1 MKKIF
6 ACLPALTILFYSST
20 TLGQKNRDAAPA
32 DHLIAFTTLQSVKL
46 ELTLAE
52 MPPADTKFSV
62 KITDDRSG
70 KVIADQPVT
79 ASPAPSTSSV
89 SITSKAGDK
98 MIFRV
103 AGLQADPWTPT
114 DPHLYRLVMTITA
127 PGQSPIQQEQRI
139 GFRTFES
146 KGGSL
151 YLNGHP
157 IFLRGI
163 AINPPERGIP
173 DSIEKSRKFAEAYV
187 KFMKSIHVNFIR
199 IPNNETWYNVC
210 DELGMMVFGG
220 NYSGSV
226 DGQKPPKDY
235 DKAVS
240 WYENNEFSMI
250 ARHPSLMIYAMT
262 NETPFAGKL
271 VAAWEKFLSYA
282 AGKLKDWD
290 STRAYIANAGYGY
303 GKAGDICDLHRYWG
317 WYYSS
322 PFTFLHARN
331 NGDIIPIPKK
341 SQPITFTEC
350 VGNYSGPDGRYNLTP
365 DHKNPGSQLNWTG
378 HAPDNIQASLA
389 NEHQSFTFK
398 QATELLRRLRSVNP
412 ELSGVFPFTILF
424 YNWHTIHD
432 FIDMGPKPVT
442 QQARLSYSPILVSW
456 ENWTTQLY
464 AGATLKPTAHIV
476 NDADDF
482 SDLTRATFVYQ
493 LLDETKA
500 VLLSDSMALPDIA
513 YYAAF
518 SKPLSIALPH
528 DLPIGHYLLV
538 GKIIKDG
545 RTVSENADRLFV
557 AGKTYTESVDKPRR
571 KVLLYET
578 SPATASKSTSS
589 AGHTMSA
596 AQTTAGRTTSASLR
610 QLSIPFQTITS
621 LKNISPADLLVI
633 GENSADET
641 LPRQAAAL
649 KQFVT
654 AGGRILCLRQD
665 SAHLSHLN
673 AILQYAVKNVVMD
686 LDIPAYPP
694 PPRPS
699 RNGYYINPERPDH
712 PVFDGID
719 REELKVWS
727 DYTGWKESDK
737 KGFPAIYPV
746 TDGFVP
752 ADKNDM
758 QHISVLGDYGPGLE
772 GMAIAEMFSGKGSLL
787 LCGMDLANRSDL
799 DPVADRLLANL
810 VGYMGND
817 RLHDPYVLVTGPI
830 IWGDYASEKGLLT
843 GINSGLLLNSKP
855 RLTGSYSKEGIT
867 IDKAGNEFSAQKS
880 GFNTRPGVQYVPY
893 GRRPYG
899 PYLFRG
905 FGDVP
910 APLNPKDSIGTGSFY
925 CSIPKGKTAAAT
937 LVWNPSDVPLLIKI
951 SVNGQEVTRQLAPNE
966 KATID
971 CPVKDTRVKM
981 TFTGDRRLVL
991 LQTAFITTAPQ
1002 ASPKPASSKQLSP
1015 KKASP
1020 KQTATR

>member
-1 MKKIF
+1 MKRTF
-6 ACLPALTILFYSST
+6 ACSTILAWMLLFSRTVSAQNY
-20 TLGQKNRDAAPA
+20 
-32 DHLIAFTTLQSVKL
+32 HMIAFTSLQSVKL
-46 ELTLAE
+46 ELTGDAL
-52 MPPADTKFSV
+52 PSPDTKYFI
-62 KITDDRSG
+62 KIIDDRTGQVS
-70 KVIADQPVT
+70 ADQPATV
-79 ASPAPSTSSV
+79 AFV
-89 SITSKAGDK
+89 SKEENKIRLFTGNLPV
-98 MIFRV
+98 R
-103 AGLQADPWTPT
+103 PWTPVSP
-114 DPHLYRLVMTITA
+114 DLYRLILTGTVDGKTVL
-127 PGQSPIQQEQRI
+127 QQEQRV
-139 GFRTFES
+139 GFRSFES

-151 YLNGHP
+151 YLNGKP

-173 DSIEKSRKFAEAYV
+173 DSIEKSRKFAEDYV
-187 KFMKSIHVNFIR
+187 KFMKSIHVNIIR
-199 IPNNETWYNVC
+199 IPNNETWYDVC

-220 NYSGSV
+220 NYSGTV

-240 WYENNEFSMI
+240 WYENKEFAMI
-250 ARHPSLMIYAMT
+250 VNHPSLMVYAMT
-262 NETPFAGKL
+262 NETPFAGK
-271 VAAWEKFLSYA
+271 AAAEWEKFLSYA
-282 AGKLKDWD
+282 AEKLKQWD
-290 STRAYIANAGYGY
+290 STRVYIANAGYGY

-331 NGDIIPIPKK
+331 NEDIIPFTKK

-398 QATELLRRLRSVNP
+398 QATELMRRLRSVNP

-442 QQARLSYSPILVSW
+442 QQARLSYSPVLVSW

-464 AGATLKPTAHIV
+464 AGAAFRPIVHIV

-482 SDLTRATFVYQ
+482 SNLTQSTFVYQ
-493 LLDETKA
+493 LLDETKT
-500 VLLSDSMALPDIA
+500 VLLSESMNLPDIA
-513 YYAAF
+513 YYSSF
-518 SKPLSIALPH
+518 SKPLSITLPKE
-528 DLPIGHYLLV
+528 LGIGHYQLV

-545 RTVSENADRLFV
+545 KIISENSDRLFI
-557 AGKTYTESVDKPRR
+557 AGKTYTESADKPQR
-571 KVLLYET
+571 KVLLYT
-578 SPATASKSTSS
+578 SVSTAAALPATAHIST
-589 AGHTMSA
+589 A
-596 AQTTAGRTTSASLR
+596 AALR
-610 QLSIPFQTITS
+610 KLSIPFQEITS
-621 LKNISPADLLVI
+621 LKNISPADLLII
-633 GENSADET
+633 GENSADAG
-641 LPRQAAAL
+641 LPQQAAAL
-649 KQFVT
+649 KQFV
-654 AGGRILCLRQD
+654 ASGGRVLCLRQD
-665 SAHLSHLN
+665 AEHLPLLN
-673 AILQYAVKNVVMD
+673 AILSYPVKNVVMD
-686 LDIPAYPP
+686 LDISAYPP

-727 DYTGWKESDK
+727 DYTGWNEADK

-772 GMAIAEMFSGKGSLL
+772 GMAIAEMFTGKGSLL

-799 DPVADRLLANL
+799 DPVADRLLSNL

-817 RLHDPYVLVTGPI
+817 RLHDPYVLVTAPI
-830 IWGDYASEKGLLT
+830 IWGDYGSEKGLLT

-867 IDKAGNEFSAQKS
+867 IDKAGNEFAAQKS

-899 PYLFRG
+899 PFLFRG

-910 APLNPKDSIGTGSFY
+910 EPVNAKDSIGTGNFY
-925 CSIPKGKTAAAT
+925 CSLPKGKTTAST
-937 LVWNPSDVPLLIKI
+937 LVWNPSDNPLTIKI
-951 SVNGQEVTRQLAPNE
+951 SVNKQEVSRLLAPGE
-966 KATID
+966 KATVD
-971 CPVKDTRVKM
+971 CPLKDTHIKM

-991 LQTAFITTAPQ
+991 LQTAFVTVTQRSSTNQPL
-1002 ASPKPASSKQLSP
+1002 SKHTSSKKS
-1015 KKASP
+1015 
-1020 KQTATR
+1020 